1 MLGNELIM
9 DLVLA
14 TSGTQPTEPTTY
26 KETRAD
32 NGSCTWVTQVL
43 PTEPTPHY

>member
-14 TSGTQPTEPTTY
+14 TSGTLAYWNQERTKKLELIM
-26 KETRAD
+26 D
-32 NGSCTWVTQVL
+32 LVL
-43 PTEPTPHY
+43 G